1 MLLFKLILG
10 VSTLLLFIKI
20 AKNKCE
26 NKNYISQFYY
36 SLYMLCEDFYGEM
49 LYKKTPLETFLK
61 KQKGNGLFIKVIDA
75 FINNKL
81 DKTIFNKEFTSS
93 EIDAILTF
101 FSCLGDSNTES
112 QKNIILSYK
121 EQFFKKHNEKLNLY
135 NKCKTVYVKIGFSLG
150 LMAMVVVL

>member
-26 NKNYISQFYY
+26 IKNQTSQFYY

-61 KQKGNGLFIKVIDA
+61 KRTGNELFIKVIN
-75 FINNKL
+75 FYINNKL
-81 DKTIFNKEFTSS
+81 DSKVFSKEFSSS
-93 EIDAILTF
+93 EVDTILTF
-101 FSCLGDSNTES
+101 FSSIGDANTES
-112 QKNIILSYK
+112 QKNLILSYK
-121 EQFFKKHNEKLNLY
+121 EQFLKKYKEKLDLY
-135 NKCKTVYVKIGFSLG
+135 KKCNSVYVKIGFSVG
-150 LMAMVVVL
+150 LMAMIVVL

>member
-10 VSTLLLFIKI
+10 VSTLLLFLKI

-26 NKNYISQFYY
+26 VKNQVSQFYY

-49 LYKKTPLETFLK
+49 LYKKTPIETFLK
-61 KQKGNGLFIKVIDA
+61 KRNGNNLFMTVINGHL
-75 FINNKL
+75 NNKL
-81 DKTIFNKEFTSS
+81 DKNLFNKEFSVS
-93 EIDAILTF
+93 EIDTILTF
-101 FSCLGDSNTES
+101 FSSLGDANTES

-121 EQFFKKHNEKLNLY
+121 EQFLKKYKEKLELY
-135 NKCKTVYVKIGFSLG
+135 NKCNSVYVKIGFSIG